1 MIFKSIQ
8 TKIVLI
14 ARLCLIS
21 AVILLVGYGLYSSK
35 STQDVVSSEVSS
47 LLTELNMERL
57 QNLAGEQ
64 SGTIQAELALA
75 LDAARTMAN
84 TFEVSKFKPKDGK
97 GALDIGR
104 DQLNAILLNVLKRN
118 TSFNGTYSCWEP
130 NAIDGADENFRVNKD
145 GNNPTTGRF
154 TPLLDT

>member
-8 TKIVLI
+8 TKIVVI
-14 ARLCLIS
+14 AGLCLIS
-21 AVILLVGYGLYSSK
+21 AVVLLVGYGLYSSK
-35 STQDVVSSEVSS
+35 STQDAVSKEVSS

-64 SGTIQAELALA
+64 SGTIQSELALA

-154 TPLLDT
+154 TPLLDA